1 MSVDSAAM
9 TRGAAPARRATG
21 APATAQPRWLDA
33 DEQATWRAF
42 LDVLRLLGDRL
53 ERDLQAEV
61 GIPHGYYEILVRLSE
76 APDRTLRMSQLAEN
90 ALSSR
95 SRISHAVNRL
105 EELGWVRRRDCDT
118 DRRGQLA
125 ILTDEGYAAL
135 DAAAPGHVESVR
147 THVFDQLSERQV
159 KQLRAISE
167 AIRDHLAPDGPGA
180 PACPPLTDPRTRER
194 G

>member
-1 MSVDSAAM
+1 MSVDSAPMA
-9 TRGAAPARRATG
+9 RGNEAVRRPAE
-21 APATAQPRWLDA
+21 PRWLDA

-53 ERDLQAEV
+53 ERDLQAES

-76 APDRTLRMSQLAEN
+76 APDRTLRMSQLAESS
-90 ALSSR
+90 LSSR

-105 EELGWVRRRDCDT
+105 EELGWVRREECSD

-125 ILTDEGYAAL
+125 VLTDDGFAAL

-147 THVFDQLSERQV
+147 TNVFDQLTERQV

-180 PACPPLTDPRTRER
+180 PPCPPLTDPRTRN
-194 G
+194 